1 VPVIWDVKG
10 GETDIAERSFARES
24 HTLQPTCIN
33 TIMLAVPPSAIAL
46 SSIFLYNCTN
56 AMFAYMINI
65 LHMSMPQLITLQ
77 AVSRSHMPST
87 CHQTV
92 YELMS
97 QIPSLIGCSIYILA
111 SNTPGG
117 LLGPPGT
124 RIALW
129 AMAIFAMLATLPILF
144 SLNLLTLSEH
154 VSVNCLLPFVTALTS
169 YFWLG
174 ERFTRTQAV
183 CCREFRSSVLRGHLL
198 TP

>member
-1 VPVIWDVKG
+1 
-10 GETDIAERSFARES
+10 
-24 HTLQPTCIN
+24 
-33 TIMLAVPPSAIAL
+33 MLAVPPSVIAL

-56 AMFAYMINI
+56 AMFAYMIVV

-77 AVSRSHMPST
+77 AVSDSCITST
-87 CHQTV
+87 DKLT
-92 YELMS
+92 S

-124 RIALW
+124 RLALW

-154 VSVNCLLPFVTALTS
+154 VSVNCLLPFVTAFAPYS
-169 YFWLG
+169 WLG

-183 CCREFRSSVLRGHLL
+183 CCCESPYLSLGGHML